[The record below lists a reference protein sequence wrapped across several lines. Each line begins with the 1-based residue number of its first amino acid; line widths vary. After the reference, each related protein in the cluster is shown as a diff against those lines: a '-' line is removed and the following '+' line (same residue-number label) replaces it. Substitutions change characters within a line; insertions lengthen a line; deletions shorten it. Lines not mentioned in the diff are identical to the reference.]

1 MSYGQ
6 VLITAAISGDV
17 MLKTFGFYGG
27 EFGNWENQIER
38 QQNLNFSYEAFR
50 DLAAALGIKD
60 SDISLNG
67 NLSIAFGARG
77 KGNALAHF
85 EPMRNVINL
94 TKIKGAGSL
103 AHEWGHAFDFFLAS
117 KLDIPFHFASQ
128 SNDDLIKPVID
139 SMIWKKL
146 SPEENKALQLKLS
159 QKCQNQF
166 SDKVKHM
173 FDYTNRSNNEKSD
186 IDLAISQCIS
196 TFDETQ
202 YNLDSSGK
210 IKFHDI
216 LNSLTVKMNIKPM
229 KFYSLNF
236 YLIQSYAYMNE
247 NSDTEC
253 RMVHT
258 DFYNDSVQ
266 MDKLYSKCDKGYW
279 SSNIEMFARAFAC
292 YVADKLQPERSDY
305 LCGHADSAF
314 SVTEDK
320 NIIYAF
326 PRGTERETINTSF
339 DKLLTLV
346 KEREFLHT
354 QEHETRSITQL
365 TEKMS
370 IRSTIDR

>member
-1 MSYGQ
+1 MENAESFALQREQELSANKDKPKKKSRKKY
-6 VLITAAISGDV
+6 LIPKQLQNVIRTGTDYRCGKDISGDD

-67 NLSIAFGARG
+67 KLSIAFGARG

-117 KLDIPFHFASQ
+117 KIDTPFHFASQ

-159 QKCQNQF
+159 EKCQNQF
-166 SDKVKHM
+166 TDKVKHM

-196 TFDETQ
+196 TFDESQ

-210 IKFHDI
+210 FKFHDI
-216 LNSLTVKMNIKPM
+216 LNALTVKMNIKPM
-229 KFYSLNF
+229 IRVNP
-236 YLIQSYAYMNE
+236 LI
-247 NSDTEC
+247 
-253 RMVHT
+253 
-258 DFYNDSVQ
+258 
-266 MDKLYSKCDKGYW
+266 
-279 SSNIEMFARAFAC
+279 I
-292 YVADKLQPERSDY
+292 
-305 LCGHADSAF
+305 
-314 SVTEDK
+314 
-320 NIIYAF
+320 
-326 PRGTERETINTSF
+326 
-339 DKLLTLV
+339 
-346 KEREFLHT
+346 
-354 QEHETRSITQL
+354 
-365 TEKMS
+365 
-370 IRSTIDR
+370 ST